1 MRRRSWN
8 QPLPAATMLSLLI
21 LAACAGGAPSER
33 SGGAQVEFQV
43 PAATPSASTSPAPN
57 AQISGV
63 LNFTA
68 PKLGGGQ
75 VVGNELAG
83 QNVAVWFWAP
93 W

>member
-1 MRRRSWN
+1 MV
-8 QPLPAATMLSLLI
+8 LPLI
-21 LAACAGGAPSER
+21 LMLIAACAGEAGPRGA
-33 SGGAQVEFQV
+33 AVEFKEPKETQE
-43 PAATPSASTSPAPN
+43 PSFSPAPG
-57 AQISGV
+57 AAGSSI

-75 VVGNELAG
+75 VVGTELAG